1 MTFKF
6 TLAQVVTTASGAP
19 GTVVARTEFGD
30 GRPHSYL
37 VRFHAAPQRN
47 DSFAEGELAAA
58 EAEPEKA
65 EQAVAAQPAAKK
77 APAKTT
83 TKGKK

>member
-1 MTFKF
+1 MFKF
-6 TLAQVVTTASGAP
+6 NLNQVVTTASGAP

-37 VRFHAAPQRN
+37 VRFHAAPQRDN
-47 DSFAEGELAAA
+47 AFAEGELAGA
-58 EAEPEKA
+58 EAEPQQVEK
-65 EQAVAAQPAAKK
+65 EAAPAPAKK
-77 APAKTT
+77 APAKTA